1 MCGTCG
7 CDSRQASQ
15 DSRSWAASGARDIR
29 QGGEAPSAVGT
40 QARTMRLELDVLAR
54 NDEAARA
61 NRAWLAARRACAV
74 NLMSSPGAGK
84 TTLLE
89 HTIPALAGSVACAVV
104 EGDQETPLDAQRI
117 RATGAPA
124 YQVNTGTGCHLEAA
138 TVGRA
143 LRALDPPAGVDL
155 PGGGSVVLIEN
166 VGNLVCPGL
175 FDLGESARV
184 VLASVTEGEDK
195 PCKYPHMFR
204 AADLILLTKVD
215 LLPCLAFDGDSFS
228 GAVRQ
233 VNPSAPVLPVSAT
246 DGTGLAD
253 WLAWLR
259 SLVDRALATTA

>member
-1 MCGTCG
+1 
-7 CDSRQASQ
+7 
-15 DSRSWAASGARDIR
+15 
-29 QGGEAPSAVGT
+29 
-40 QARTMRLELDVLAR
+40 MRLELDVLAR

>member
-7 CDSRQASQ
+7 CDGRSRLDGSEN
-15 DSRSWAASGARDIR
+15 AR
-29 QGGEAPSAVGT
+29 
-40 QARTMRLELDVLAR
+40 ARTLRLELDVLAH
-54 NDEAARA
+54 NDEAAHA

-89 HTIPALAGSVACAVV
+89 HTILALAGTVACAVV
-104 EGDQETPLDAQRI
+104 EGDQETALDARRI

-124 YQVNTGTGCHLEAA
+124 VQVNTGTGCHLDAP

-143 LRALDPPAGVDL
+143 LRALDPPDGLDL
-155 PGGGSVVLIEN
+155 PGGSVVLIEN

-184 VLASVTEGEDK
+184 VLASVPEGEDK
-195 PCKYPHMFR
+195 PSKYPHMFR

-215 LLPCLAFDGDSFS
+215 LLPYLAFDGELFTD
-228 GAVRQ
+228 AVRQ
-233 VNPSAPVLPVSAT
+233 VNPSAPVVAVSVT

-253 WLAWLR
+253 WLSWLR
-259 SLVDRALATTA
+259 ARCAGCAPRPPGPR